1 MRTVN
6 KDDNYITVI
15 PIVEHSCT
23 DLVSERGKWSKLG
36 PKNYTWTGNCGLQF
50 FLVLGRACLA
60 GRAFQESFPL
70 QEMRKTQRET
80 NLKHR

>member
-6 KDDNYITVI
+6 KDDNYTTVI
-15 PIVEHSCT
+15 LIVEHSC
-23 DLVSERGKWSKLG
+23 
-36 PKNYTWTGNCGLQF
+36 F
-50 FLVLGRACLA
+50 GRACLA

-80 NLKHR
+80 I